1 MHSRKTIFL
10 TGASG
15 NMGGATLRE
24 LLARSDRFKVKALVL
39 PRDRG
44 NRTIAFYRN
53 HPALEIIWGDL
64 TNYDDVLSGVTDAD
78 QVLHIGGMVSPLA
91 DRFPE
96 LTMKVNVGAAQNIVR
111 AIKAQPDPNA
121 IKLVYIGTV
130 AQTGDRPAPIHWG
143 RTGDPI
149 KISRYDQYAVSKTMA
164 ESIVAESGL
173 AQWVSL
179 RQTGIGYPS
188 LWKTSD
194 PIVFHTP
201 LNTVLEWVTV
211 GDAGRLA
218 ANTCEDG
225 VPNALWRNFFNIGG
239 GDKMRVVNHQLSAA
253 MAKAA
258 SGADFR
264 DNFEPN
270 MFATRNFHG
279 QWYTDS
285 DKLESLVPFRR
296 EVFSDFVTA
305 LANDIPFYI
314 KMLARM
320 FPGGGRK
327 RIRQLAE
334 GEGGP
339 LYWLA
344 HNDEARINAYFGSRA
359 ARNAIPGWDKFE
371 LKEPSRTPTQL
382 DHGYDESKSM
392 DAWTDAD
399 LKQAAAFRGGICHGG
414 SAQGPHAPTRW
425 RCVRGHDFDM
435 TPNLMLKGGHW
446 CPTCML
452 DPDSY
457 TDVAA
462 RSPFFRQVADK
473 P

>member
-1 MHSRKTIFL
+1 
-10 TGASG
+10 
-15 NMGGATLRE
+15 MGGATLRE
-24 LLARSDRFKVKALVL
+24 LLARADRFRVKALVL
-39 PRDRG
+39 PRDRN

-53 HPALEIIWGDL
+53 HPALEIVWGDL
-64 TNYDDVLSGVTDAD
+64 TNYDDVASGVAEAD

-96 LTMKVNVGAAQNIVR
+96 LTMKVNVGAAHNIVR
-111 AIKAQPDPNA
+111 AIKAQDGGA
-121 IKLVYIGTV
+121 ERIKLVYIGTV
-130 AQTGDRPAPIHWG
+130 AQTGDRPPPIHWG

-149 KISRYDQYAVSKTMA
+149 KISRFDHYAVSKTMA

-173 AQWVSL
+173 KYWVSL
-179 RQTGIGYPS
+179 RQTGIGYPT
-188 LWKTSD
+188 LWKTTD

-225 VPNALWRNFFNIGG
+225 TPDALWRNFFNIGG
-239 GDKMRVVNHQLSAA
+239 GENMRVVNHQLSAA
-253 MAKAA
+253 MSKAT
-258 SGADFR
+258 SGGDFR
-264 DNFEPN
+264 DVFDPN

-285 DKLESLVPFRR
+285 DKLEALIPFRR
-296 EVFSDFVTA
+296 EGFSDFVTA
-305 LANDIPFYI
+305 LADNVPFYI
-314 KMLARM
+314 KWLARR
-320 FPGGGRK
+320 FPGAGRK
-327 RIRQLAE
+327 RIRRLAE

-339 LYWLA
+339 LYWLK

-359 ARNAIPGWDKFE
+359 AWQAIPGWDRFE
-371 LKEPSRTPTQL
+371 LREPSRTPTQL
-382 DHGYDESKSM
+382 DHGYDEAKSM
-392 DAWTDAD
+392 DAWSDAD
-399 LKQAAAFRGGICHGG
+399 LKQAAAFRGGLCHGG
-414 SAQGPHAPTRW
+414 NDQGPHAPTRW

-457 TDVAA
+457 TDAAA
-462 RSPFFRQVADK
+462 RSPFFRQVADAS
-473 P
+473 